1 MLLLG
6 YSSCLL
12 DDLQT
17 RLPSVHFGEV
27 TFVEEFPFPQGVLST
42 KVCSLNNLVFV
53 WSTTRPNIERTFNA
67 Q

>member
-1 MLLLG
+1 MLLQG

-27 TFVEEFPFPQGVLST
+27 TFVEEFPFPQ
-42 KVCSLNNLVFV
+42 VCLAP
-53 WSTTRPNIERTFNA
+53 RCA
-67 Q
+67 H